1 MSKFL
6 KENPPSHT
14 PPPPKKKK
22 TQKEK
27 CKLYTRKQNLCIE
40 KAWGKEME

>member
-1 MSKFL
+1 MFKLL
-6 KENPPSHT
+6 KENPPSH
-14 PPPPKKKK
+14 PKKKKKKK

-40 KAWGKEME
+40 KAWGKDME

>member
-6 KENPPSHT
+6 KENPPSH
-14 PPPPKKKK
+14 PKKKKKKK

-27 CKLYTRKQNLCIE
+27 CKLYTRKKNLCIE